1 MKTIIVASNNPVKSE
16 AVLNGFKQVFPEEE
30 FNIQGVGIASNVS
43 DQPMGDHE
51 TLCGARN
58 RAKTAKEVHPEADYW
73 AGLEGGVDKFEDV
86 WVAFAWIV
94 ILSQNGEGVSR
105 TGIFTLPPEV
115 AKLIQSGIELG
126 EADDIVFGTNNSKQ
140 TNGAVGL
147 LSGDALTRSG
157 LYTEG
162 VILALIPIKNE
173 KLYLLT

>member
-1 MKTIIVASNNPVKSE
+1 MKKIIVASNNPVKAE
-16 AVLNGFKQVFPEEE
+16 AVLNGFKQVFAQEK
-30 FNIQGVGIASNVS
+30 FSIQGVGIASNVS
-43 DQPMGDHE
+43 DQPIGDHE
-51 TLCGARN
+51 TLQGARN
-58 RAKTAKEVHPEADYW
+58 RAKAAKEMHPEADYW
-73 AGLEGGVDKFEDV
+73 AGLEGGVDKFEEA

-94 ILSQNGEGVSR
+94 ILSRKGEGIAR

-140 TNGAVGL
+140 ANGAVGL

-173 KLYLLT
+173 KLYLSI